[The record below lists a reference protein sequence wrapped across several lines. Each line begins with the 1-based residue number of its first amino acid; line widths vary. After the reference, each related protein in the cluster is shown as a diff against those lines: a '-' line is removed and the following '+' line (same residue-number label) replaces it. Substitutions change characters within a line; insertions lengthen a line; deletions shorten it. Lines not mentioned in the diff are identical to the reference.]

1 MFDRN
6 GIWPCA
12 HESVLA
18 DRQELN
24 AEQKQKDVYE
34 AHRHRVFSVSYYM
47 TANEMEAEEILTDTF
62 VQAFSQAAEPDGHAV
77 DRALLCELAQRYPIL
92 TDTPTATASE
102 DGLIRKQV
110 RRTELEEAVATLPPR
125 ERLVFLLR
133 DVEGYTPSRIAG
145 LLRCDETEIGKVLI
159 SARIRMRNELA
170 AGARAVRP

>member
-1 MFDRN
+1 LFDRN

-24 AEQKQKDVYE
+24 AEQKQRDVYE

-62 VQAFSQAAEPDGHAV
+62 VQAFSQASEPDGHAV

-92 TDTPTATASE
+92 ADTPAATASGDE
-102 DGLIRKQV
+102 LGKRQV
-110 RRTELEEAVATLPPR
+110 RRTDLETLPPR
-125 ERLVFLLR
+125 EKLVFLLR
-133 DVEGYTPSRIAG
+133 DVEGYAASRVAG
-145 LLRCDETEIGKVLI
+145 LLRCEEVEIGRTLI
-159 SARIRMRNELA
+159 SARIRMRNALA
-170 AGARAVRP
+170 AQTTS